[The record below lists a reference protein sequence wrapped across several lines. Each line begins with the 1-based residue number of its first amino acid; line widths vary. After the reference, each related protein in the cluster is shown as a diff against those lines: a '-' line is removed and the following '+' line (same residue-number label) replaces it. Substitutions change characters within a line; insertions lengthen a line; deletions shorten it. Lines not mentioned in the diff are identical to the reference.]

1 MCLALDRTLAV
12 DQRAFIRPS
21 PAQGVLG
28 GVARRTSDAILCCE
42 CAGYDRVIVETV
54 GVGQSE
60 TAVAGLVDMF
70 VLLVPP
76 AAGDGLQGVKRGI
89 MELAD
94 LVVVTKAD
102 GALKEVANTMAQ
114 DMTLSLS
121 LILTLTRW
129 PTRWHRT
136 CAQRSGCS
144 VREPRHGDRDP

>member
-1 MCLALDRTLAV
+1 MCFAFGRTLAV

-70 VLLVPP
+70 VL
-76 AAGDGLQGVKRGI
+76 
-89 MELAD
+89 AD
-94 LVVVTKAD
+94 SEVF
-102 GALKEVANTMAQ
+102 VANPA
-114 DMTLSLS
+114 SS
-121 LILTLTRW
+121 Y
-129 PTRWHRT
+129 
-136 CAQRSGCS
+136 SGC
-144 VREPRHGDRDP
+144 VRDIRAARGRPLASTQVGIPPHDVRTWTEVVAANG